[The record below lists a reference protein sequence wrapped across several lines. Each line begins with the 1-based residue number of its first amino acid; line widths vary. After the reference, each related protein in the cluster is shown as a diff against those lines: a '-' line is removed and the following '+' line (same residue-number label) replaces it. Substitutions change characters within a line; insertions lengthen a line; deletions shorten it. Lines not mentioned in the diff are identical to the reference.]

1 MALEQAIPEA
11 LRRSLRRQKYHLVGA
26 HSAVKKCRWL
36 HQSLVERRSCYKE
49 RFYGISSHRCLQM
62 TPSVAQCTLRCKFC
76 WRTQPDDLGVHWDE
90 MHFSKVDDPR
100 EIVEDCLSA
109 QRKIL
114 SGYKV
119 HARVDKAQYA
129 EALSPKHAAIS
140 LAGEPTLFPRLGE
153 LIREFHK
160 RGLTTFLV
168 TNGTLPEAIDRLEEE
183 PTQLYVSLSAPD
195 EETFREICRPH
206 LPNAWERIN
215 TTLELLRSVKCPTVL
230 RLTLARNLNLKRPER
245 YSELVEKANP
255 TYVEPKAYMFVGSS
269 RLRLSFENMPRHE
282 EIRGFAEAIA
292 EQTGYNIID
301 DCADSR
307 VVLLSRL
314 SKPIKLSRS
323 N

>member
-1 MALEQAIPEA
+1 
-11 LRRSLRRQKYHLVGA
+11 
-26 HSAVKKCRWL
+26 
-36 HQSLVERRSCYKE
+36 
-49 RFYGISSHRCLQM
+49 
-62 TPSVAQCTLRCKFC
+62 
-76 WRTQPDDLGVHWDE
+76 